1 MGKSSKDKRDIYY
14 RQGKSEGYRARSAYK
29 LLHLNEQYGFLGGAA
44 SYSLHGTSEPVSP
57 TPQRVVDLCAAPGS
71 WSQVLSNRLAAVP
84 DSHLVS
90 VDLQAM
96 APLPGVTQII
106 GDITTASTADA
117 VSRALAS
124 SGSSSASSASPAN
137 GKSKAKAKAQLI
149 VCDGAPDVT
158 GLHDLDEYLQ
168 SQLLLAATQIT
179 LRLLERGGTFVAK
192 IFTQLPQARAGW
204 AQKNELHGAR
214 PGTSGAFLASQLR
227 CFFDRVEI
235 AKPRSSRVGSVEHFV
250 VCQGF
255 RPPAGLPASVCPE
268 SQRDAA
274 RGNAAPADGD
284 DGDDDDDDAVREG
297 LVELVERLK
306 GEMAA
311 VLGYS
316 GPSGAQG
323 GTGAGAGAANPNLVK
338 VVPFVAC
345 GDLSGFDQVA

>member
-14 RQGKSEGYRARSAYK
+14 RQGKFEGYRARSAYK

-44 SYSLHGTSEPVSP
+44 AYSLDPAAAATDQDASP

-71 WSQVLSNRLAAVP
+71 WSQVLSNRLASVP

-106 GDITTASTADA
+106 GDITTPSTAHA
-117 VSRALAS
+117 VARALAS
-124 SGSSSASSASPAN
+124 SPSLSSTPSSAPPSCASAPR
-137 GKSKAKAKAQLI
+137 AKAKAQLI

-179 LRLLERGGTFVAK
+179 FRLLQRGGAFVAK

-204 AQKNELHGAR
+204 AQKNELQGPR

-255 RPPAGLPASVCPE
+255 RPPSGLPRSVCAE
-268 SQRDAA
+268 SQPHQAA
-274 RGNAAPADGD
+274 NSEDE
-284 DGDDDDDDAVREG
+284 DDDDEAREG
-297 LVELVERLK
+297 LVELAERLK
-306 GEMAA
+306 KEMATL
-311 VLGYS
+311 LGVTPPNTATANS
-316 GPSGAQG
+316 QKIAEPSATQ
-323 GTGAGAGAANPNLVK
+323 AHLAE
-338 VVPFVAC
+338 VVPFVVC
-345 GDLSGFDQVA
+345 GDLSGFDQL